1 MSSAKTQFKPGQSG
15 NTKGRPKG
23 SKIAARKTGATKLKR
38 LLRALEPLADDSIA
52 TAAEIM
58 QNDKATE
65 ATRLKA
71 AVMLLQN
78 YVDINST
85 VYFEQLPKQEK
96 EERGEKES
104 KEDDKPQE
112 QPTAK
117 IALFSNNSDD

>member
-1 MSSAKTQFKPGQSG
+1 
-15 NTKGRPKG
+15 
-23 SKIAARKTGATKLKR
+23 
-38 LLRALEPLADDSIA
+38 
-52 TAAEIM
+52 M

-104 KEDDKPQE
+104 EEDDKPQE